1 MEKCLSGAKFNPG
14 QTGKGIRKT
23 DKTAEKEAETGTVLI
38 KHWLDSTTTDQS
50 VLKELLGGRIPK
62 WHPGHPVLLPGV
74 LGAGNRVSWSLRR
87 RGRSKPRCAQAQGLL
102 PVPAEQC
109 HMQAHSSSPR
119 SGPRHLG
126 RANSTAD
133 NTEIA
138 ACLNSWQ
145 ALGKVTLFCTM
156 PRDKG
161 LAI

>member
-23 DKTAEKEAETGTVLI
+23 DKTAEKKAETETVLI

-50 VLKELLGGRIPK
+50 VLKEFLGGRSPK

-74 LGAGNRVSWSLRR
+74 LGAGWAGAWGEEEEANQGVLEPKGFSMSL
-87 RGRSKPRCAQAQGLL
+87 Q
-102 PVPAEQC
+102 
-109 HMQAHSSSPR
+109 SSVTCRLTASPR

-126 RANSTAD
+126 RANSSAD

-145 ALGKVTLFCTM
+145 AVGKVTLFCTM

-161 LAI
+161 LVI